1 MRAPTMSRA
10 ATRLAGAMLVAACAS
25 TPASAQSPTGGED
38 AVSWQTWSD
47 GAAGTPNVTGDAD
60 WGKLSLQLSGA
71 EGRSAVYD
79 LGSAVAR
86 TFTLTENRYGTGA
99 EDAVLQIRGSTTSFL
114 QDDEVP
120 VWEEYTAPIS
130 RVWRY
135 VQVGETTEGFFDMSS
150 GTVAVET

>member
-1 MRAPTMSRA
+1 MGKKAF
-10 ATRLAGAMLVAACAS
+10 GE
-25 TPASAQSPTGGED
+25 QSPTLGED
-38 AVSWQTWSD
+38 PVSWQTWSD
-47 GAAGTPNVTGDAD
+47 GAAGIPNVTVNAD

-86 TFTLTENRYGTGA
+86 TFTLTENVYGTGA

-114 QDDEVP
+114 QDAAVP

-135 VQVGETTEGFFDMSS
+135 VQVGETTIETFDQSS
-150 GTVAVET
+150 GTEAVET